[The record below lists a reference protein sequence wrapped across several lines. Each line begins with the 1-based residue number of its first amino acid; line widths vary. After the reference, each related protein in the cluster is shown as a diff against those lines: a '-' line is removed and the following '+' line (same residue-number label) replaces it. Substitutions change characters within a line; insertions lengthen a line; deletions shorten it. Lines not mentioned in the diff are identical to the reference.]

1 VVFVQD
7 NLARSIYVDGVLD
20 DLAIAAKPDSGWDNL
35 NATTIGGILRGNA
48 SHWVTGLIDE
58 VAIWKRALSGEET
71 ALLHSEGLPTVVQVT
86 TASIVSF
93 SWSQSDPD
101 PSTGSGTLTATVDGI
116 EFSAPMP
123 TPTMN
128 QKDTTDAPIPA
139 GKGVVGFANTV
150 DKVQPGHP
158 YGFHLGWSGTVTLT
172 GSLAGKDYSYDVDLT
187 YEDGDTYGY
196 QADVFDNPDGG
207 VDVTGGK
214 NRFAGW
220 IGDDGGGH
228 RHSGPNNQNYDVGPD
243 AFSISAGGNLG
254 ENGKFGDNVGIT
266 LGLREGTGG
275 DVFVSNLV
283 FTGTLQS
290 GIPIEPPT
298 LSIVNNGD
306 GSVTVTFEGRLQAAN
321 SVNGPWADVEGA
333 TSPLTIPSDQAA
345 QFGRAV
351 K

>member
-1 VVFVQD
+1 MLYNHGNDSAFGNMWQ
-7 NLARSIYVDGVLD
+7 NIVDHTGDVAGSNGFGFTGVID
-20 DLAIAAKPDSGWDNL
+20 DAAFYS
-35 NATTIGGILRGNA
+35 
-48 SHWVTGLIDE
+48 SV
-58 VAIWKRALSGEET
+58 LSEERIKVHYET
-71 ALLHSEGLPTVVQVT
+71 ALVVTEPTAYIQVT

-101 PSTGSGTLTATVDGI
+101 SSTGSGTLTATVDGI

-187 YEDGDTYGY
+187 YEEGDTYGY

-228 RHSGPNNQNYDVGPD
+228 RHSGQNNQNYDVGPD

-306 GSVTVTFEGRLQAAN
+306 GTVTVTFEGTLQAAA
-321 SVNGPWADVEGA
+321 SVNGPWADVDA
-333 TSPLTIPSDQAA
+333 PSPLTTPANEAMQYA
-345 QFGRAV
+345 RAV
-351 K
+351 R